1 MRFHTFLPSLVL
13 LLISDLIALNKALLP
28 SRISHNSNVASRLQR
43 LALSSSQD
51 AAGISLEAE
60 IRSMRAREIKAE
72 LTKIGVSTV
81 GLFEKEELVQSLL
94 KSRRETAPNTQS
106 TQTVPTP
113 KASSGAISAPLY
125 FTNLDTDLKIAAVNM
140 SGGIT
145 LNPSDQPYATV
156 KIEVQEKGNVF
167 ALQLLLDTACSG
179 FVLRPSVVEKHNL
192 PKMSTPVTLTGAGGT
207 MTAQGLTQI
216 SRFAFGGETFGPL
229 PAAVQDIGA
238 LPQSLDG
245 IIGLSFLNQFSCV
258 DMDFMN
264 GQVTLYRK
272 GEVPPPGSVSG
283 SLVSQGTMSM
293 IPHLGLYAVDAF
305 FGGRGPVKMLVDS
318 GAANTFLSWYGIDKL
333 GISRDN
339 NSVLKRL
346 DNPMGAMG
354 SDNNVAMLTHRIHV
368 SSTLQLGSK
377 TNGLSLKNEK
387 RLHIDIGDIAILD
400 SLQPYGVCGIL
411 GIDALMRCSCVRM
424 TFGTSQQEVL
434 LFE

>member
-1 MRFHTFLPSLVL
+1 MRFHTFVPSLVL

-28 SRISHNSNVASRLQR
+28 SRICHNSHIASRLQR
-43 LALSSSQD
+43 LALSTSQD

-81 GLFEKEELVQSLL
+81 GLFEKEVLVQSLL

-113 KASSGAISAPLY
+113 KASPGAISAPLY
-125 FTNLDTDLKIAAVNM
+125 FADLEAVKM
-140 SGGIT
+140 AGGIT
-145 LNPSDQPYATV
+145 LNASEQPYATV
-156 KIEVQEKGNVF
+156 KIEVREKGRVF
-167 ALQLLLDTACSG
+167 TLQLLLDTACSG
-179 FVLRPSVVEKHNL
+179 VVLRPSVVEKHNL
-192 PKMSTPVTLTGAGGT
+192 PKMSTPVTMVGAGGT
-207 MTAQGLTQI
+207 MAAQGLTQI

-229 PAAVQDIGA
+229 PAAIQDIGA
-238 LPQSLDG
+238 LPQFLDG
-245 IIGLSFLNQFSCV
+245 VIGLSFLNQFSCV
-258 DMDFMN
+258 DMDFVN

-272 GEVPPPGSVSG
+272 GEMPPPGSVSG

-293 IPHLGLYAVDAF
+293 IPRYGIYAVDVF

-318 GAANTFLSWYGIDKL
+318 GATNTFLNWNGIDKL

-387 RLHIDIGDIAILD
+387 RLQIDIGDIAILD
-400 SLQPYGVCGIL
+400 SLQPYGVCGVL

-424 TFGTSQQEVL
+424 TFGTSKQEVL

>member
-1 MRFHTFLPSLVL
+1 MRFHTFLPSLVI
-13 LLISDLIALNKALLP
+13 LLIIDLIALNNAFLP
-28 SRISHNSNVASRLQR
+28 SRISHNFHVASRLQR
-43 LALSSSQD
+43 LALSASQD

-60 IRSMRAREIKAE
+60 IRSMRAGEIKAE

-81 GLFEKEELVQSLL
+81 GFLEKEDLVQSLL
-94 KSRRETAPNTQS
+94 KSRRETGPNTQS
-106 TQTVPTP
+106 TQRVPTP
-113 KASSGAISAPLY
+113 KASPGAITAPLY
-125 FTNLDTDLKIAAVNM
+125 FTNLETELKVAAVNVA
-140 SGGIT
+140 GGIT
-145 LNPSDQPYATV
+145 VNPSDQPYAAV
-156 KIEVQEKGNVF
+156 KIEVNEKGKVF
-167 ALQLLLDTACSG
+167 SLLLLLDTACSG

-192 PKMSTPVTLTGAGGT
+192 PKMSTPVTMTGAGGT
-207 MTAQGLTQI
+207 TAAQGLTTI

-238 LPQSLDG
+238 LPKSLDG
-245 IIGLSFLNQFSCV
+245 IIGLSFLNQFSCL
-258 DMDFMN
+258 DMDFRN

-272 GEVPPPGSVSG
+272 GKMPPPSSASG

-293 IPHLGLYAVDAF
+293 IPGLGIYGVDVF

-318 GAANTFLSWYGIDKL
+318 GAANTFLNWKGIGKL
-333 GISRDN
+333 GISRDS
-339 NSVLKRL
+339 NSVKRL

-377 TNGLSLKNEK
+377 TDGLSLKNEK

-424 TFGTSQQEVL
+424 TFGPSRQEVL